1 MKKPALLS
9 AFCLLFFAN
18 APAQLMESGDISAV
32 VSDLVSDMPGNSGND
47 YTVPMMGELTDWE
60 TMFDNL
66 LAAQYNTAAAQAA
79 ALDYELIEF
88 SDTPT
93 GETYYLLKKTDAGAN
108 YWGTYVLNPNAC
120 RDDLILMA
128 PHPRFDLNTGRQ
140 AAFCFQTLDALFF
153 MMSGTHRCNH
163 DDASDCDGETTACS
177 SPIEAPFRISDM
189 AHVTNAIWQRS
200 TERLLVNFPDA
211 FFVQLHGFTK
221 LVSDPYVIMSNG
233 TRITPMTD
241 PLITLRNELL
251 VVDNTLTFKIAH
263 IDLAWDKLIALTNT
277 NGRLVNGSPDPCFD
291 DAMDTEG
298 RFLHIEQ
305 ERTKLRDDE
314 TGWNKMATAL
324 GATFPGPGCALLPL
338 ELSAFRATLAGD
350 SARLDWITA
359 SEFNHDYFEVER
371 SADGVTYTSMGIV
384 PGAGNSSAARHY
396 IFWDKPAPGNNYYRL
411 RQIATDGEE
420 RFSQVV
426 HLYYQP
432 DREDGAVV
440 FFARDQLTV
449 RTAVT
454 EQTPCSFQLYDLL
467 GRLVMEQKITGSEM
481 YFDHG
486 LQIGGIYVYRITGE
500 QGILHSGKIWI
511 PKSF

>member
-32 VSDLVSDMPGNSGND
+32 VSDLVGDMPGNSGND
-47 YTVPMMGELTDWE
+47 YTVPTAEELTDWE
-60 TMFDNL
+60 TMFNNL

-108 YWGTYVLNPNAC
+108 YWGTYVLNPDAC

-128 PHPRFDLNTGRQ
+128 PHPRFDLNTGKQ

-221 LVSDPYVIMSNG
+221 LVSDPYVILSNG
-233 TRITPMTD
+233 TRMTPMPD
-241 PLITLRNELL
+241 PLITLRDQLL
-251 VVDNTLTFKIAH
+251 IVDPTLTFKIAH

-324 GATFPGPGCALLPL
+324 GATFGPGCALLPL
-338 ELSAFRATLAGD
+338 ELSAFHATLAGD
-350 SARLDWITA
+350 STRLDWTTVF
-359 SEFNHDYFEVER
+359 EFNHDYFSIER
-371 SADGVTYTSMGIV
+371 SVDGVKYTSIGIV
-384 PGAGNSSAARHY
+384 SGAGNSSVARHY
-396 IFWDKPAPGNNYYRL
+396 TFWDKPAPGNNYYRL
-411 RQIATDGEE
+411 REVDTAGEE

-432 DREDGAVV
+432 DGEAGAVV

-467 GRLVMEQKITGSEM
+467 GRLVMEQKITRSETH
-481 YFDHG
+481 FAHG
-486 LQIGGIYVYRITGE
+486 LHIGGIYVYRIAGAH
-500 QGILHSGKIWI
+500 GILYSGKVWI